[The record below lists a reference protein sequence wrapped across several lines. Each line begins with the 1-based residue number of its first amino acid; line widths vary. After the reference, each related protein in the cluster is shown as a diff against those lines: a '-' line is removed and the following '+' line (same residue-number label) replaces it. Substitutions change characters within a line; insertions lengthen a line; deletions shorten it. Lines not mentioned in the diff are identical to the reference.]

1 MEKSTERAREE
12 KAREK
17 DEHSRG
23 GHSIQPAPE
32 TFSFAT
38 EMNVREGEKER
49 EEDKEQEHGNKE
61 EQEERSGQQREREEQ
76 KERATEEVEEEEDR
90 GNNRV
95 AEGKTAMSPWSQNAP
110 CAFEERLEAPR
121 RDAILLS
128 SDSSLSSP
136 SVSVSLCVVSPSS
149 RLPPSS
155 SCSVKTGE
163 SNSSSEAAGALSLPN
178 SDQNAPRN
186 FDSDKSSSLLNER
199 REAHLGETE
208 TEKRDRTAREMSAPS
223 TLGAREQS
231 AETETDKNE
240 AETEERR
247 DAPGD
252 RCEGEEERRGS
263 DKRAKGEERKA
274 REGSGEEKDE
284 RQKKKQRSI
293 RNERENV
300 ADREA
305 TEKGTGDGEE
315 ARKPR
320 TGGQRDKDESEVTQ
334 KIEATSKTQKT
345 TERANEEERDAER
358 NQGAKAD
365 TAEDEEGNVS
375 SSPVVSNPLPP
386 DLASSRLGSS
396 ALSSP
401 SLPSASS
408 SSPSSSASLSSSA
421 SSASSA
427 SSVSSSCFP
436 LSSSCSQSKTPKRGE
451 VEAAQAGEPQLP
463 APARRQGV
471 DMEIQTETACASSP
485 GLENPFSSVSAKRDV
500 SDEDLL
506 NLCTKFI
513 HLRSELV
520 RLFSQASTPDLALSM
535 PPSVPAT
542 GTGSLV
548 SGAQE
553 DRERGAAFE
562 GLGQGASGCEETV
575 PKRSASQGER
585 KRQREEAEEDS
596 RNLDGEGERTAS
608 ASFARVSEERSVLSS
623 FLSPEKGDTGREGP
637 CVSPLRP
644 RAEKQLELDDATEAT
659 CGRKG
664 RRRSRRAG
672 SLQRDSAGRFEKACS
687 RVAACEVKK
696 LKSQTA
702 SWEEARCL
710 VSSRIENPAFLAAEL
725 AGSWADPLTPEKK
738 KFSDV
743 HRLKKIQPLFTDC
756 EAEKSATDGEKE
768 RRPLNGGHGERRHSE
783 RREGRAE
790 REEKQEK
797 RLSSSLPRMHF
808 AGEKNTFSR
817 RMSCDST
824 LPSQVGVC
832 LRREDSLRRS
842 LSEKKQSDTAD
853 VHPTRRASVS
863 SPHPSALEA
872 LAPCLASSP
881 RSLRRRASLSRLQQT
896 PVFSASEKKSH
907 RPAITSGASSL
918 SSSSGG
924 REENPRDRK
933 SRQRFPSPFLS
944 SPFLPPLLSPDV
956 FSPSAVFPVHSAL
969 GHARESPEET
979 TLSSSSSASSSS
991 SVSSLASSLSLFS
1004 HGLAPQ
1010 PPGREL
1016 RSPQSACLSSFEEA
1030 FEDGDLFLCS
1040 STPCEAFPSPSSTS
1054 LEREDLTRRLLSG
1067 SVEGKRTSASPAAS
1081 ETPHTPDSGPAAG
1094 LRGRSFAN
1102 KPPTEELRGDQEGR
1116 RRRKRDTVTAVA
1128 DEGDR
1133 LCGRT
1138 DESRPQTQGEGP
1150 ERSTEKK
1157 DAGEE
1162 REYIDEKDERG
1173 KTEDRGKQEDRE
1185 GRLGLRVSSSSR
1197 KRTAAILENLLS
1209 DSCPSFFSERKR
1221 KILDPWSLSPEKKK
1235 APEEKRRGARA
1246 RDSEA
1251 DPGSVALFSSSK
1263 KRRNLSVAAEGDRDG
1278 EAGGEGETE
1287 LCIFSTSQ
1295 ESSQAPEEGRKRDLE
1310 REERSENSS
1319 EGSERDGFP
1328 TSCLHF
1334 ARAFP
1339 ESGPASLSPF
1349 DRNANES
1356 NRTSPHPSCLLS
1368 PFLATR
1374 AAISPPPASPQGLRP
1389 DLSADLLRGHLRGEG
1404 PPGEWPSFPTNT
1416 SGKKQSLFSPVPP
1429 SPSSSSSASLLPP
1442 FFETVYAVSS
1452 SRPQNGQRPLADE
1465 SSAGVSPVS
1474 PVSETAGAP
1483 KRAQEDLRS
1492 SGEAVAVR
1500 SGRRKKQEAVVGALN
1515 SRGEK
1520 SDRSVSL
1527 SGLQNPTQ
1535 SSASL
1540 GKAQRY
1546 VHSASQREAL
1556 TRFSPDVAS
1565 EASRD
1570 SSHAFSLSWGSSEAS
1585 VTFPAVDRGPQDASV
1600 SALPAAARFCP
1611 PSALREGEGKMELQ
1625 KSLSLTEGARA
1636 LKKGAKGCMD
1646 SLHGSFASSS
1656 CVGTKTLASPFSKR
1670 GPFASE
1676 NRFAPHL
1683 SPGACLRENNGDENS
1698 LRGPSSGSLFGLE
1711 EDFMSPFLC
1720 VGNPPNSAVG
1730 PETDRRE
1737 KRGEKSEDA
1746 SQQGEREV
1754 AAFAA
1759 EPCFKGTRG
1768 KSRGEAFPG
1777 AMRTRR
1783 GTALHATRSESRR
1796 KVQETGDWTLF
1807 PGTPS
1812 PAEASLSGRQA
1823 KGREAE
1829 RSSFFFQNP
1838 AGEQALPGD
1847 ACMHSENS
1855 NSVAARGV
1863 EVEERA
1869 LSAASAAAS
1878 LGSSSERPA
1887 AHGTRRDARR
1897 TKTGGTQRGG
1907 GRGREGA
1914 NSCRLCKARHTPQW
1928 RYLDGLPV
1936 CNACYMRAR
1945 KRQQIATG
1953 QRKPVSLLLSG
1964 FTAAETS
1971 SSAALSSLSATLPS
1985 VREAHSPHPA
1995 GPPSASGN
2003 SFPEAA

>member
-49 EEDKEQEHGNKE
+49 EEDKEQEHENKE

-121 RDAILLS
+121 RDAILSS

-186 FDSDKSSSLLNER
+186 FDSEKSSSLLNER

-231 AETETDKNE
+231 AETEADKNE

-320 TGGQRDKDESEVTQ
+320 TGGQRDKDESELTQ
-334 KIEATSKTQKT
+334 KIEATSKTQQT

-421 SSASSA
+421 SSASS
-427 SSVSSSCFP
+427 SCFP
-436 LSSSCSQSKTPKRGE
+436 LSSSCAQSKTPKRGE

-542 GTGSLV
+542 GTSSLV

-553 DRERGAAFE
+553 DRERGAAIE

-585 KRQREEAEEDS
+585 KRQREEAEGDS

-842 LSEKKQSDTAD
+842 LSEKKHSDTAD

-969 GHARESPEET
+969 VHARESPEET

-1102 KPPTEELRGDQEGR
+1102 KPPTEELRGNQEGR
-1116 RRRKRDTVTAVA
+1116 RRRKRDT
-1128 DEGDR
+1128 
-1133 LCGRT
+1133 
-1138 DESRPQTQGEGP
+1138 ES
-1150 ERSTEKK
+1150 
-1157 DAGEE
+1157 
-1162 REYIDEKDERG
+1162 
-1173 KTEDRGKQEDRE
+1173 
-1185 GRLGLRVSSSSR
+1185 
-1197 KRTAAILENLLS
+1197 N
-1209 DSCPSFFSERKR
+1209 
-1221 KILDPWSLSPEKKK
+1221 
-1235 APEEKRRGARA
+1235 
-1246 RDSEA
+1246 
-1251 DPGSVALFSSSK
+1251 
-1263 KRRNLSVAAEGDRDG
+1263 
-1278 EAGGEGETE
+1278 
-1287 LCIFSTSQ
+1287 
-1295 ESSQAPEEGRKRDLE
+1295 QAPEEGRKRDLE

-1368 PFLATR
+1368 PFLAAR

-1404 PPGEWPSFPTNT
+1404 PPGEWPSFLTNT

-1442 FFETVYAVSS
+1442 FFEAVYAVSS

-1520 SDRSVSL
+1520 SDRNVSL
-1527 SGLQNPTQ
+1527 SGPQNPTQ

-1546 VHSASQREAL
+1546 VHSTSQREAL

-1611 PSALREGEGKMELQ
+1611 PSALREGEGKLELQ

-1737 KRGEKSEDA
+1737 KRGEKSEDV

-1759 EPCFKGTRG
+1759 EPCFIGTRG

-1807 PGTPS
+1807 PGAAS

-1971 SSAALSSLSATLPS
+1971 SSAAFSSLSATLPS